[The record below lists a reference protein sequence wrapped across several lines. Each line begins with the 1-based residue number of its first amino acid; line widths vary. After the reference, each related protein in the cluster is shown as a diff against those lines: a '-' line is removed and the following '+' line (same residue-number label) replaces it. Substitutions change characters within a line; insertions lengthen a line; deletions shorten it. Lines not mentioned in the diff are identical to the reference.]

1 MTDYVKYGLIVA
13 AVGLVY
19 WTGYQHAESEGEALL
34 ESLKTQ
40 HAQAIID
47 AQSKEK
53 AKYEETI
60 ASLTAALDRARSER
74 DSRMYELESF
84 RSRETDYGTCRRQR
98 DSLARIAVG
107 LESVEIRAVPYLEGG
122 CS

>member
-1 MTDYVKYGLIVA
+1 MTDYVKYGLIAA

-47 AQSKEK
+47 AQAEEK

-60 ASLTAALDRARSER
+60 KGLVADLDRARSER
-74 DSRMYELESF
+74 DSRLYELQSF
-84 RSRETDYGTCRRQR
+84 RARATDYGTCRRQR
-98 DSLARIAVG
+98 DSLARIAVE
-107 LESVEIRAVPYLEGG
+107 LEGVASRAVTYLEGG
-122 CS
+122 CR